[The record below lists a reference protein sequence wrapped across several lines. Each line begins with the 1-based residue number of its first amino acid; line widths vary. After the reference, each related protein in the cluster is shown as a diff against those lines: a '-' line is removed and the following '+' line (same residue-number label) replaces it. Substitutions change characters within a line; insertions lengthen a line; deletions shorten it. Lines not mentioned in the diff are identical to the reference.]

1 MSEFNSANPT
11 RRKLLQSSASILGL
25 GLTAPWVLA
34 AGFPDSAIK
43 LVVPFPPG
51 GTVDTLGRIIAPAFG
66 TQLGQQVIIENKGGA
81 GGTIGS
87 NQVNQASPNGYTLLL
102 NAANHIITP
111 LISNAVPF
119 DPVKDFTPI
128 CYIGYVPQLVVVRAE
143 FPASTFEEFIKMVQ
157 SKPGQYNWAASSI
170 GTTGHLAEE
179 LINQRAGLKM
189 PVIAYRGGGPALT
202 DVIAGHTTA
211 MVEPVPSAIQHV
223 KSGRLKVLA
232 VTSAKRAAS
241 LPQTPTVA
249 ESGLPD
255 FELPSWYGVWGP
267 AKMPA
272 DITQKLF
279 QELKRTLALPALK
292 DRFADLSFEALGGS
306 PEELS
311 KLMQTESAKYASIVK
326 TAGIVM
332 N

>member
-1 MSEFNSANPT
+1 MYKTNTANRA
-11 RRKLLQSSASILGL
+11 RRKLLLSSTSLLSFSLA
-25 GLTAPWVLA
+25 APWVRA
-34 AGFPDSAIK
+34 AGFPESAIK

-51 GTVDTLGRIIAPAFG
+51 GTVDTLARIISPAFG
-66 TQLGQQVIIENKGGA
+66 NQIGQQIIIENKGGA

-87 NQVNQASPNGYTLLL
+87 NQVNQAAPTGYTLLL

-119 DPVKDFTPI
+119 DPIKDFTPV

-143 FPASTFEEFIKMVQ
+143 FPASTFEEFIKLVQ
-157 SKPGQYNWAASSI
+157 SKPGQYNWATSSI

-202 DVIAGHTTA
+202 DVIAGHTSA

-232 VTSAKRAAS
+232 VTSAKRASS

-249 ESGLPD
+249 ESGLPG

-272 DITQKLF
+272 DTTQKIF
-279 QELKRTLALPALK
+279 QELKRTLALPTLQE
-292 DRFADLSFEALGGS
+292 RFAELSFEALGGS
-306 PEELS
+306 PEDLS

>member
-1 MSEFNSANPT
+1 MPQSDSANRI
-11 RRKLLQSSASILGL
+11 RRKLLQATTSMLGASLL
-25 GLTAPWVLA
+25 APCARA
-34 AGFPDSAIK
+34 AKFPDAALK

-87 NQVNQASPNGYTLLL
+87 NQVNQAAPNGYTLLL

-111 LISNAVPF
+111 LISNNVPF
-119 DPVKDFTPI
+119 DPIKDFTPL
-128 CYIGYVPQLVVVRAE
+128 CYVGYVPQLVVVRSE
-143 FPASTFEEFIKMVQ
+143 FPASSFEEFINIVRD
-157 SKPGQYNWAASSI
+157 KPGQYNWAASSI

-211 MVEPVPSAIQHV
+211 MVEPIPSAIQHV

-232 VTSAKRAAS
+232 VTSAKRASS
-241 LPQTPTVA
+241 LPNIPTVA
-249 ESGLPD
+249 QSGLAG
-255 FELPSWYGVWGP
+255 FELPSWYAIWGP
-267 AKMPA
+267 AKMPD
-272 DITQKLF
+272 DITQQLY
-279 QELKRTLALPALK
+279 QELKRTLSLATLK
-292 DRFADLSFEALGGS
+292 DKFAELSFEAQGGS
-306 PEELS
+306 PAELHA
-311 KLMQTESAKYASIVK
+311 LMQTESEKYASIVK